1 MNKYLYDAV
10 TNAFYPLDMQADYE
24 DAGMWPAKGV
34 EVDETL
40 FASFQ
45 NPPAGKVRAAGDDGY
60 PEWVDVPPPTP
71 AQYVHMADA
80 KKVSLLNDANSITDD
95 WRTEL
100 ALGIISDEDKASL
113 ISWMQYIK
121 VVKAVDTSTA
131 PIIVWPKK
139 PS

>member
-1 MNKYLYDAV
+1 MKYLYDAI
-10 TNAFYPLDMQADYE
+10 TNAFYPLDMEADYE
-24 DAGMWPAKGV
+24 AAGMWPAEGV
-34 EVDETL
+34 EVDEEL
-40 FASFQ
+40 FTSFQ
-45 NPPAGKVRAAGDDGY
+45 NPPVGKERAAGDDGY

-71 AQYVHMADA
+71 TQYVQVADA
-80 KKVSLLNDANSITDD
+80 QKVSLLSNANSITDD

-121 VVKAVDTSTA
+121 VVRSVDTSTA
-131 PIIVWPKK
+131 PNIAWPKK